1 MIIKILPIS
10 EKKGWMQ
17 WEFQTENIRK
27 YQTEVITELKSTLEG
42 FNSTVDKIEKQISE
56 LREKAMEN
64 NKQNN
69 KMKKRVKRSK
79 NTFRGLYSDSDSE
92 RHSVMS
98 DSWQPHE
105 L

>member
-42 FNSTVDKIEKQISE
+42 FNRTVDKIEKQISE

-64 NKQNN
+64 KQTKQQNE
-69 KMKKRVKRSK
+69 KES
-79 NTFRGLYSDSDSE
+79 
-92 RHSVMS
+92 
-98 DSWQPHE
+98 
-105 L
+105 